1 MNTLIN
7 CPRCK
12 EKSVVTKLYTRK
24 DNIKTRAIYC
34 INKGC
39 PYKMRL
45 ALPEEIENGKI
56 LEY

>member
-12 EKSVVTKLYTRK
+12 EKSVTTKIYIRK

-39 PYKMRL
+39 GFNRRL
-45 ALPEEIENGKI
+45 ILPNEREVK
-56 LEY
+56 